1 MAGDLEGMGMS
12 LVDVVIQLVFLVE
25 ELLMGNSWPM
35 CWNLWGKIQNKEL
48 ICSETDCLE
57 YMHS

>member
-48 ICSETDCLE
+48 ILKDCLE
-57 YMHS
+57 YS